1 MPPARHLRQRPC
13 ARENHLVTTLSV
25 VIVSYNTRELLRMC
39 LASVLRAGPTEVTVV
54 DNASADDSAKMVQ
67 ADFPQVRLIA
77 SEQNLGFV
85 RANNLA
91 LGESH
96 GDHLLLLNPDAE
108 LQEGALSTLQGFLDA
123 RPRAGAVGPRLVYGD
138 GALQHAAF
146 RFPTLLQTYFDFF
159 PWPARL
165 LQSTVNGRYPL
176 TAYSGQPFQVDF
188 VLGACLMIRRAA
200 MEQVGLL
207 DERYF
212 MYCEEMD
219 WCKRLGQAG
228 WGVWCEPGAVVV
240 HREAQ
245 SSRQTRWPSYV
256 EKWRSRF
263 IFYERYYPAWWRM
276 INRQIVRAGLGAGAR
291 RAKSAHRRG
300 EITSDELA
308 QSFEAFRQVARLSA
322 ASAG

>member
-1 MPPARHLRQRPC
+1 M
-13 ARENHLVTTLSV
+13 TTLSV
-25 VIVSYNTRELLRMC
+25 VIVSYNTRELLRLC
-39 LASVLRAGPTEVTVV
+39 LTSVLQAGPTEVTVV
-54 DNASADDSAKMVQ
+54 DNASSDDSAQMVQ

-77 SEQNLGFV
+77 SALNLGFV

-91 LGESH
+91 LRESC

-108 LQEGALSTLQGFLDA
+108 LQEGALSTLQGLLDDH
-123 RPRAGAVGPRLVYGD
+123 PQAGAVGPRLVYGD

-165 LQSTVNGRYPL
+165 LQSTLNGRYPRN
-176 TAYSGQPFQVDF
+176 AYSGRPFQVDF
-188 VLGACLMIRRAA
+188 VLGACLMIRRTAID
-200 MEQVGLL
+200 QIGLL

-219 WCKRLGQAG
+219 WCKRLGQTG
-228 WGVWCEPGAVVV
+228 WGVWCEPRATVV

-263 IFYERYYPAWWRM
+263 IFYERYYPAWWQI
-276 INRQIVRAGLGAGAR
+276 INRQIVRAGLWAEVR
-291 RAKSAHRRG
+291 RARAAHRRG
-300 EITSDELA
+300 DLTS
-308 QSFEAFRQVARLSA
+308 S
-322 ASAG
+322 

>member
-1 MPPARHLRQRPC
+1 
-13 ARENHLVTTLSV
+13 VTTLTV

-39 LASVLRAGPTEVTVV
+39 LASVVRAGPTEIIVV
-54 DNASADDSAKMVQ
+54 DNASADDSVRMVQ
-67 ADFPQVRLIA
+67 TDFPQVRLIA

-91 LGESH
+91 LRESL
-96 GDHLLLLNPDAE
+96 GDHLLLLNPDTE
-108 LQEGALSTLQGFLDA
+108 LQDGAVAILQGFLDA

-146 RFPTLLQTYFDFF
+146 GFPTLLQTYFDFF
-159 PWPARL
+159 RWPARL
-165 LQSTVNGRYPL
+165 LQSTLNGRYPV
-176 TAYSGQPFQVDF
+176 TAYSGQSFRVDF
-188 VLGACLMIRRAA
+188 VLGACLMIRRDA

-228 WGVWCEPGAVVV
+228 WEVWCEPGATVV

-245 SSRQTRWPSYV
+245 SSRQTRWPSFV

-263 IFYERYYPAWWRM
+263 IFYARYYPAWWRI
-276 INRQIVRAGLGAGAR
+276 INRQIVRAGLEAEAR
-291 RAKSAHRRG
+291 RANSAHQRG

-308 QSFEAFRQVARLSA
+308 HALDAFRQVARLTAS
-322 ASAG
+322 SAG

>member
-1 MPPARHLRQRPC
+1 
-13 ARENHLVTTLSV
+13 VTTLTV

-39 LASVLRAGPTEVTVV
+39 LASVVRAGPTEIIVV
-54 DNASADDSAKMVQ
+54 DNASADDSVRMVQ
-67 ADFPQVRLIA
+67 TDFPQVRLIA

-91 LGESH
+91 LRESL

-108 LQEGALSTLQGFLDA
+108 LQDGAVAILQGFLDSW
-123 RPRAGAVGPRLVYGD
+123 PQAGAVGPRLLYGD

-146 RFPTLLQTYFDFF
+146 AFPTLLQTYFDFF
-159 PWPARL
+159 RWPARL
-165 LQSTVNGRYPL
+165 LQSTLNGRYPVI
-176 TAYSGQPFQVDF
+176 AYSGQPFRVDF
-188 VLGACLMIRRAA
+188 VLGACLMIRRDA
-200 MEQVGLL
+200 MEKVGLL

-228 WGVWCEPGAVVV
+228 WEVWCEPGATVV

-245 SSRQTRWPSYV
+245 SSRQTRWPSFV

-263 IFYERYYPAWWRM
+263 IFYARYYPSWWR
-276 INRQIVRAGLGAGAR
+276 IVNRQIVRAGLDAEAR
-291 RAKSAHRRG
+291 RAKSAHQRG

-308 QSFEAFRQVARLSA
+308 HALDAFRQVARLTAS
-322 ASAG
+322 SAG

>member
-1 MPPARHLRQRPC
+1 
-13 ARENHLVTTLSV
+13 VTTLSV
-25 VIVSYNTRELLRMC
+25 VIVSYNTRELLRQC
-39 LASVLRAGPTEVTVV
+39 LDSVQRAGPAEVTVV
-54 DNASADDSAKMVQ
+54 DNASADDSASMVLT
-67 ADFPQVRLIA
+67 AFPQVRVI
-77 SEQNLGFV
+77 SSKENLGFV

-91 LGESH
+91 LRQSH

-108 LQEGALSTLQGFLDA
+108 LQVGASSTLQGLLDT
-123 RPRAGAVGPRLVYGD
+123 RPQAGAVGPRLVYGD

-146 RFPTLLQTYFDFF
+146 AFPTLLQTYFDFF

-165 LQSTVNGRYPL
+165 LQSRLNGRYPRG
-176 TAYSGQPFQVDF
+176 AYSGRPFQADF

-219 WCKRLGQAG
+219 WCKRLGRAG
-228 WGVWCEPGAVVV
+228 WEVWCEPAATVV

-245 SSRQTRWPSYV
+245 SSRQTRWTSYV

-263 IFYERYYPAWWRM
+263 VFYERYYPPWWQI
-276 INRQIVRAGLGAGAR
+276 INRQIVRAGLMTGIRA
-291 RAKSAHRRG
+291 AKSAHRRG
-300 EITSDELA
+300 EITSEELA
-308 QSFEAFRQVARLSA
+308 QTLDALDQVARISVP
-322 ASAG
+322 SAG